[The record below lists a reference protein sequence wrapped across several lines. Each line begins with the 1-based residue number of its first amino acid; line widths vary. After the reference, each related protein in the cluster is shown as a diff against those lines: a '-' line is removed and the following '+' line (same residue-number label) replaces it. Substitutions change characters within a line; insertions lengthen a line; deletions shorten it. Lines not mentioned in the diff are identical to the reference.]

1 MEYIFQKS
9 NFTHQNIIKLIRNI
23 PDRIIIF
30 SPQFKFYFENNFKY
44 TSEKIG
50 VFREDDIIEIFKSLN
65 DNIKFNLRLI
75 YHDKNIEFELTKDF
89 DWIQIDVDKNN
100 YVRRKEPK
108 KRIVS
113 IDNYEAD
120 EFGCITRIKKT
131 NEFYYSDLST

>member
-75 YHDKNIEFELTKDF
+75 YHDKNIEFEYATNKRNSKYPYFKILQVFKDS
-89 DWIQIDVDKNN
+89 DTT
-100 YVRRKEPK
+100 EPK
-108 KRIVS
+108 KDIK
-113 IDNYEAD
+113 D
-120 EFGCITRIKKT
+120 ITVP
-131 NEFYYSDLST
+131 F